1 MGNSGIT
8 IHREVLLIE
17 IERRCTVQDC
27 TARNFIGLTKVE
39 ALEYN
44 GFECSECEQWNK
56 DLLKQAEVPDS
67 WDDINQ
73 ETTH

>member
-1 MGNSGIT
+1 MVKSGIT

-17 IERRCTVQDC
+17 IERRCSVQDC
-27 TARNFIGLTKVE
+27 NARNFIVLTKTE

-44 GFECSECEQWNK
+44 GFECSVCEQWNK
-56 DLLKQAEVPDS
+56 DVLKKPEVPDS
-67 WDDINQ
+67 WDIDQ